1 MMHKGKFDGKDDD
14 FIIQLAA
21 GSMVEGQWPPNV
33 CPLCSFTP
41 KGEETWA
48 PPSSTPKRV
57 SGIDTDCVM
66 EESIPVSP
74 SMEMHIIGHL
84 QFLMLLS
91 LRLLDAQNTKAD
103 NDSQSGSET
112 PKGASIGSDT
122 GTRVDWDLESMTL
135 LSFSTPP
142 QIPSPELSEY
152 SNTILPHHNIPE
164 EEASFVPHITVHD
177 IRSSSGPSPKGLGV
191 PNAPPRLDVED
202 WILNQAEPLPNTA
215 GEQFSPDSN
224 PFYESYQ
231 GFFNDPP
238 YPQEDRG
245 VTATNTGGADT
256 AHPPAEG
263 KRKAEHH
270 QGIDP
275 VGLLHIRRPLMPPR
289 RSYSVTDQYPIPRR
303 HKLVLM
309 DLPGELHFFIM
320 DFLDPIDSTCLGL
333 ANRHF
338 YAIHR
343 RLHGTVPR

>member
-14 FIIQLAA
+14 FITQLAA
-21 GSMVEGQWPPNV
+21 GSMVEGQRPPNV

-66 EESIPVSP
+66 EESMPVSP

-112 PKGASIGSDT
+112 PKGASIGSTT
-122 GTRVDWDLESMTL
+122 GTRVDWDLESMGL

-142 QIPSPELSEY
+142 RIPSPELSEY

-164 EEASFVPHITVHD
+164 EEASVVPHTTVHDIVHD
-177 IRSSSGPSPKGLGV
+177 IRSFSGPPPKGLGV
-191 PNAPPRLDVED
+191 LYTPRR
-202 WILNQAEPLPNTA
+202 IAEPLPNTA
-215 GEQFSPDSN
+215 GEQFSAYSN
-224 PFYESYQ
+224 PFFESYTYE

-238 YPQEDRG
+238 HPQEDRG

-256 AHPPAEG
+256 AHPPAER
-263 KRKAEHH
+263 KRKAEDH
-270 QGIDP
+270 QATES
-275 VGLLHIRRPLMPPR
+275 VGLPHISQPLMTPN
-289 RSYSVTDQYPIPRR
+289 
-303 HKLVLM
+303 
-309 DLPGELHFFIM
+309 
-320 DFLDPIDSTCLGL
+320 DPEDWSKCPCPLIS
-333 ANRHF
+333 A
-338 YAIHR
+338 
-343 RLHGTVPR
+343 